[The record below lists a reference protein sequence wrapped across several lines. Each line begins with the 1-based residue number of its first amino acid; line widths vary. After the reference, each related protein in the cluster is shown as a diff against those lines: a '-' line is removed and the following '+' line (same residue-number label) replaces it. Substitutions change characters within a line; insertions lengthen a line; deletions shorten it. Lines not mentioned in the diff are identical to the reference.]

1 MNAKLTKIACVFS
14 ILATLVSC
22 SPVDDSAL
30 ERSPI
35 DGSVKKTIVVQ
46 NASDT
51 SVTVITPIVENAESY
66 RIVIKAIDEKL
77 TPPAPVSVD
86 ANSYTAAGFST
97 TITNL
102 IPGAEYSFALEATNS
117 ATDDWVDVTDEES
130 GKHTMAMATTAPDK
144 TPEVSLKYEN
154 SEIVLSVRA
163 ENGYAYKGTISS
175 ESGISSQNEEGWHY
189 FYDAGENGT
198 LELAR
203 TAATGENASYY
214 YSIEVAYYTDTTVS
228 QNSTGTATTATFN
241 LTTNSNGSFGIN
253 GNIPEGTEKLEL
265 YDQTKQEVVTS
276 VDYTNQT
283 TLTLDD
289 SVESLRTMS
298 LVLRA
303 VVSDDT
309 VIASSLPLSYTSPII
324 ITKEEPSQQYFRAFA
339 TLDESAQAIYDFF
352 YQIGNGDEQMLE
364 YEDGA
369 FVISGLESKT
379 SYENVKLR
387 AKDSSGRVVSEVVT
401 NIDTTSFA
409 GIYSWTCE
417 VDTSDM
423 SGNYQDTNFI
433 VNVTDAPEGS
443 DFKYYVRT
451 YSGDDWVRQYPTT
464 EGLRIAPL
472 IDTSIS
478 NETNP
483 GTTDY
488 PKDNVEAVLNGS
500 YEVDDFVK
508 AYVWNNTKWNSS
520 WTNSSMNPTSFS
532 IKDSVIEKDKVTAY
546 VDSTTNIMGAITV
559 TTTTEFEFI
568 DRGNGTCYMRFYNEI
583 TSGSGNLGSLG
594 VTFGNNALRKN
605 PDPDP
610 LLPGDDGQ
618 YTFYL
623 EGTV

>member
-66 RIVIKAIDEKL
+66 RIVTKSIDEKL

-86 ANSYTAAGFST
+86 TNSYMAAGFST

-102 IPGAEYSFALEATNS
+102 IPGAAYSFALEATNS
-117 ATDDWVDVTDEES
+117 ATDDWVDVTDAES
-130 GKHTMAMATTAPDK
+130 GKYTMAMATTAPDK

-154 SEIVLSVRA
+154 REIVLSVKA

-175 ESGISSQNEEGWHY
+175 ESGISSQSDEGWHY

-203 TAATGENASYY
+203 TATAGENASYS

-228 QNSTGTATTATFN
+228 QNSTGTATTATFT
-241 LTTNSNGSFGIN
+241 LTANTDGSFGIN
-253 GNIPEGTEKLEL
+253 GEIPEGTEKLEL
-265 YDQTKQEVVTS
+265 YDQTKQEVVTR

-303 VVSDDT
+303 VASDDT

-339 TLDESAQAIYDFF
+339 TLDESAQATYDFF

-364 YEDGA
+364 YKDGA

-379 SYENVKLR
+379 RYENVKLR
-387 AKDSSGRVVSEVVT
+387 AKDSSGRTTSEVT
-401 NIDTTSFA
+401 TSFDTTSFA
-409 GIYSWTCE
+409 GIYSWTN
-417 VDTSDM
+417 TSEKE
-423 SGNYQDTNFI
+423 GTYQTNFV
-433 VNVTDAPEGS
+433 VNVTDAAEGS
-443 DFKYYVRT
+443 DFKYYVYT
-451 YSGDDWVRQYPTT
+451 YSQDNLVKENPET

-472 IDTSIS
+472 VDTSK
-478 NETNP
+478 EEDP
-483 GTTDY
+483 GTTKY
-488 PKDNVEAVLNGS
+488 PSSISTSDPEYVR
-500 YEVDDFVK
+500 
-508 AYVWNNTKWNSS
+508 AYVWNNKKWNSS
-520 WTNSSMNPTSFS
+520 PFTPSEFGSLNASQSRDLISATANS
-532 IKDSVIEKDKVTAY
+532 V
-546 VDSTTNIMGAITV
+546 AIGSTV
-559 TTTTEFEFI
+559 TTKTEFEFI
-568 DRGNGTCYMRFYNEI
+568 EESNGKTYLRFYNKIVNAEGGLLPPSTTI
-583 TSGSGNLGSLG
+583 KT
-594 VTFGNNALRKN
+594 GNNFLYKN
-605 PDPDP
+605 PESPSDESEEAF
-610 LLPGDDGQ
+610 
-618 YTFYL
+618 TFYL

>member
-1 MNAKLTKIACVFS
+1 MNSKLIKLACVFF
-14 ILATLVSC
+14 ILAALISC

-66 RIVIKAIDEKL
+66 RIVTKSIDEKL
-77 TPPAPVSVD
+77 TPPAPASVD

-102 IPGAEYSFALEATNS
+102 IPGAAYSFALEATNS

-130 GKHTMAMATTAPDK
+130 GKYTMAMATTAPDK

-154 SEIVLSVRA
+154 REIVLSVKA

-189 FYDAGENGT
+189 FYESEDGN

-228 QNSTGTATTATFN
+228 QNSTGTATTATFT
-241 LTTNSNGSFGIN
+241 LTANTDGNFGIN
-253 GNIPEGTEKLEL
+253 GEIPEGTEKLEL

-303 VVSDDT
+303 VASDDT
-309 VIASSLPLSYTSPII
+309 VIASSLPISYTSPII
-324 ITKEEPSQQYFRAFA
+324 ITGEKASQQYFRAIV
-339 TLDESAQAIYDFF
+339 TLDESAESTYDFY
-352 YQIGNGDEQMLE
+352 YQIGDESEQTLE
-364 YEDGA
+364 YKDGA
-369 FVISGLESKT
+369 FVISGLESKK

-387 AKDSSGRVVSEVVT
+387 AKDSSGRVVSEVIIK
-401 NIDTTSFA
+401 NIATTSFA
-409 GIYSWTCE
+409 GIYSWTN
-417 VDTSDM
+417 TSEKE
-423 SGNYQDTNFI
+423 GTYQTNFVI
-433 VNVTDAPEGS
+433 EVRDADKGS
-443 DFKYYVRT
+443 AYKYYIHT
-451 YSGDDWVRQYPTT
+451 YSQDNLVKDNPSTA
-464 EGLRIAPL
+464 GLRIAPL

-478 NETNP
+478 TETNP
-483 GTTDY
+483 GTTTYPEDQEDAIMNGTSTGFADY
-488 PKDNVEAVLNGS
+488 
-500 YEVDDFVK
+500 VK

-520 WTNSSMNPTSFS
+520 KMKPSSFV
-532 IKDSVIEKDKVTAY
+532 IKESEIKKDKIAAY
-546 VDSTTNIMGAITV
+546 VDSTALGSTV
-559 TTTTEFEFI
+559 TTTTEFEFL
-568 DRGNGTCYMRFYNEI
+568 DRGDGTHYMRFYNRI
-583 TSGSGNLGSLG
+583 TANDGGVLGG
-594 VTFGNNALRKN
+594 IAQTTGNNMLRKN

-610 LLPGDDGQ
+610 TLGDDGQ

>member
-1 MNAKLTKIACVFS
+1 MNSKLIKLACVFF
-14 ILATLVSC
+14 ILTALISC

-66 RIVIKAIDEKL
+66 RIVTKSIDEKL
-77 TPPAPVSVD
+77 TPPAPASVD

-102 IPGAEYSFALEATNS
+102 IPGAAYSFALEATNS
-117 ATDDWVDVTDEES
+117 ATSGWVDVTDAES
-130 GKHTMAMATTAPDK
+130 GKYTMAMATTAPDK

-154 SEIVLSVRA
+154 SEIVLSVKA

-175 ESGISSQNEEGWHY
+175 ESGISSQSEEGWHY

-203 TAATGENASYY
+203 TATAGENASYS

-276 VDYTNQT
+276 VDYNNQT
-283 TLTLDD
+283 TLILDD
-289 SVESLRTMS
+289 SVGSLRTMS

-303 VVSDDT
+303 VASDDT

-324 ITKEEPSQQYFRAFA
+324 ITKEEPSQQYFRAFV
-339 TLDESAQAIYDFF
+339 TLDESAQTTYDFYF
-352 YQIGNGDEQMLE
+352 QIGNGNEQTLE
-364 YEDGA
+364 YKDGA

-379 SYENVKLR
+379 RYENVKLR

-409 GIYSWTCE
+409 GIYSWTNE
-417 VDTSDM
+417 TDQT
-423 SGNYQDTNFI
+423 GNTIQTNFI
-433 VNVTDAPEGS
+433 VDVRDADKDS
-443 DFKYYVRT
+443 AFKYYIYT
-451 YSGDDWVRQYPTT
+451 YSQDDLVKDNPTT
-464 EGLRIAPL
+464 AGLRIAPL

-478 NETNP
+478 TETNP
-483 GTTDY
+483 GTTTYPDSNSEKSIMNGTSTGFADY
-488 PKDNVEAVLNGS
+488 
-500 YEVDDFVK
+500 VK

-520 WTNSSMNPTSFS
+520 TMKPSSFV
-532 IKDSVIEKDKVTAY
+532 IKESEIEKDKITAY
-546 VDSTTNIMGAITV
+546 VDSTALGSTV
-559 TTTTEFEFI
+559 TTTTEFEFL
-568 DRGNGTCYMRFYNEI
+568 DRGDGTHYMRFYNRI
-583 TSGSGNLGSLG
+583 TANDGGFLGG
-594 VTFGNNALRKN
+594 IAQTTGNNMLRKN

-610 LLPGDDGQ
+610 TLGEDGQ